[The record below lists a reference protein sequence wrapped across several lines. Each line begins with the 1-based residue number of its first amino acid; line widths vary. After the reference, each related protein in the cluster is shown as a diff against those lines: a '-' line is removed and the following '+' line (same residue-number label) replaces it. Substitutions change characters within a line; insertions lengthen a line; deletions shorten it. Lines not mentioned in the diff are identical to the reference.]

1 MARVFDAPIITNDQS
16 IERLLSAPLPVLIL
30 FWREN
35 IPEAINQEMKHIA
48 EQEAGDL
55 IVAKVNTRDNP
66 EAANRFD
73 ARQLTLVGV
82 RNGDEVTRAAM
93 PDASDIKAHVNYLL
107 GRGERPARKETAH
120 SKAKVHNGADSR
132 PVAVTDAAFDEMV
145 LQSPLPTLVDFW
157 APWCGPCHAVAPVLD
172 KLARENAGRLRIAK
186 VNVDQNTH
194 YAGMYGVQGIPTLLL
209 VKDGKVVDRIVGA
222 MPEPALRGRVE
233 HFLNS

>member
-30 FWREN
+30 FWRED
-35 IPEAINQEMKHIA
+35 IPETVNQEMKRIA

-55 IVAKVNTRDNP
+55 IVAKVNTHDNP
-66 EAANRFD
+66 EAASRFD
-73 ARQLTLVGV
+73 AHRLTLVGV
-82 RNGDEVTRAAM
+82 RDGKEITRAVA
-93 PDASDIKAHVNYLL
+93 PDASEIPAYAAYLL
-107 GRGERPARKETAH
+107 GRGEKPAQREPAH
-120 SKAKVHNGADSR
+120 SAKVHNGADSR
-132 PVAVTDAAFDEMV
+132 PVAVTDASFDEMV
-145 LQSPLPTLVDFW
+145 LHSPLPTLVDFW

-172 KLARENAGRLRIAK
+172 KLARENAGRLRVAK

-209 VKDGKVVDRIVGA
+209 VKNGKVVDRIVGA
-222 MPEPALRGRVE
+222 MPEPSLRGRVE